1 MWITRLTLVHFRNY
15 AQEDLRPSPG
25 ANVFLGS
32 NAQGK
37 SNLVEAL
44 TLLSTSR
51 SSRTSVDATL
61 IDTDSLDEPIVHARV
76 AAELEGGPHR
86 QIELVITQERASGSD
101 SLGAT
106 RKYLRLDGAPRRLLD
121 GLGVLPTVLFTP
133 EDVSLVGGAPVG
145 RRRFLDILLCQA
157 SREYCRSLSQYN
169 RALTQR
175 NHLLRLIRRRRTDP
189 EQLYYWDRLLAGSG
203 AALTRHRAAAIAAM
217 SQPAAETHSG
227 LAAGERL
234 AISYHPGA
242 PWTSPGGAQSAS
254 EEELQ
259 AILEDSR
266 PADLERGATT
276 VGPHRDDLATLIDG
290 SEASAY
296 ASRGQMRTAALTLR
310 LVEALYLEQA
320 LGRRPVLLFDDVM
333 SELDSRRRRALES
346 VMVDSSQSFI
356 TGLDAAPFTSAFL
369 RTARVWTVRGGTAL
383 HLSAPGEDVA
393 PALPLDG
400 DTETESESP
409 SG

>member
-37 SNLVEAL
+37 SNLVEAV
-44 TLLSTSR
+44 TLLSTTR
-51 SSRTSVDATL
+51 SFRTSVDATL
-61 IDTDSLDEPIVHARV
+61 IDRDFLDEPIVHARV
-76 AAELEGGPHR
+76 AADLEGGPHR
-86 QIELVITQERASGSD
+86 QIELVITQEPASGSD
-101 SLGAT
+101 GPGTT
-106 RKYLRLDGAPRRLLD
+106 RKYLRLDGAPHRLLD

-133 EDVSLVGGAPVG
+133 EDVTLVGGAPAG
-145 RRRFLDILLCQA
+145 RRRFLDVLLCQA
-157 SREYCRSLSQYN
+157 SREYCRALSQYN

-203 AALTRHRAAAIAAM
+203 TALTRQRAAAIAAM
-217 SQPAAETHSG
+217 SQPAAETHSS

-234 AISYHPGA
+234 AISYHPGT
-242 PWTSPGGAQSAS
+242 PWANRTDAHLAT

-266 PADLERGATT
+266 QADLERGATT
-276 VGPHRDDLATLIDG
+276 VGPHRDDLAVLIEG

-310 LVEALYLEQA
+310 LVEGIYLEQA
-320 LGRRPVLLFDDVM
+320 LGRRPILLFDDVM
-333 SELDSRRRRALES
+333 SELDSQRRRALES

-356 TGLDAAPFTSAFL
+356 TGLDSAPFTSAFL

-383 HLSAPGEDVA
+383 PLSDPGEDVA
-393 PALPLDG
+393 PVLPRAE
-400 DTETESESP
+400 DTGEA
-409 SG
+409 